1 MKTYTSPK
9 TVVKASSKEGS
20 GFFAANKI
28 NKGEIVAI
36 KNGHI
41 VNKKEAEKLD
51 NELGDFSLQIDNEFF
66 ICPKSKHEIKNV
78 VIYIN
83 HSCEPNI
90 GMDGQINY
98 VAMRDIDAGEELCLD
113 YAMAMAT
120 DYELAC
126 KCGSENCRK
135 IITGNDW
142 KIKELQEK
150 YGNYFAWFLLKK
162 IKNSL

>member
-9 TVVKASSKEGS
+9 TIVKRSAKEGK
-20 GFFAANKI
+20 GFFATEKI
-28 NKGEIVAI
+28 YKDEVVAI

-41 VNKKEAEKLD
+41 VNQKEALQLD
-51 NELGDFSLQIDNEFF
+51 EELGDFSLQISDDFF
-66 ICPKSKHEIKNV
+66 ICPKTKNEIKDI

-90 GMDGQINY
+90 GIDGQINY
-98 VAMRDIDAGEELCLD
+98 VAIRDIEAGEELCLD

-120 DYELAC
+120 NYEL
-126 KCGSENCRK
+126 KCNCGTKNCRNK
-135 IITGNDW
+135 ITGNDW

-150 YGNYFAWFLLKK
+150 YGNYFSWFLLKK
-162 IKNSL
+162 IKDNQ